1 MSQAERLLRACRR
14 EPVDKTPVWL
24 MRQAGR
30 YMKEYWTFRDQYNF
44 LDMVKIPEVA
54 AQITMQPVNAYDL
67 DAAIIFQDLLPILE
81 PMGLEL
87 EYAKGVG
94 PVIHNPIRS
103 EADVDALRIQPAE
116 EVMGFSRDAIQHTL
130 ELLEGRIPLIGFAGA
145 PFTLACYAIEGG
157 SSRNYTFAKGMMYG
171 EPLVWHRL
179 MEKLSGAIADLLLLQ
194 VNAGAQVV
202 QIFDSWIGAL
212 SPADYREYVLPH
224 TRRAIEM
231 VKAGCDVPVIHFG
244 TGTAGILSLLK
255 EAGGDVIGVDWRADL
270 AEAWDGLGDEVGV
283 QGNLD
288 PVILFAPW
296 QEIEKQTARI
306 LDSVKG
312 RNGHIFN
319 LGHGILQQTPVEHV
333 RQLVD
338 FVHGYT
344 E

>member
-1 MSQAERLLRACRR
+1 MSQSERLLQACRR

-30 YMKEYWTFRDQYNF
+30 YMKEYWTFRDQYDF
-44 LDMVKIPEVA
+44 LDMVKTPEVA
-54 AQITMQPVNAYDL
+54 AQITMQPVNAYDV

-103 EADVDALRIQPAE
+103 KADVDALRIQPAE
-116 EVMGFSRDAIQHTL
+116 EAMGFSRDAIQLTL

-157 SSRNYTFAKGMMYG
+157 ASRSYTFAKGLMYG

-179 MEKLSGAIADLLLLQ
+179 MEKLSGAVADLLLLQ
-194 VNAGAQVV
+194 VNAGAQVAQV
-202 QIFDSWIGAL
+202 FDSWIGAL

-231 VKAGCDVPVIHFG
+231 VKAKSDVPVIHFG

-255 EAGGDVIGVDWRADL
+255 EAGGDVIGVDWRVDL
-270 AEAWDGLGDEVGV
+270 AEAWDGLGDDVGV

-338 FVHGYT
+338 FVHSYT